1 MLLEE
6 WNMQGKSFGGIVLI
20 VVGVL
25 FLAHQL
31 GWIDVS
37 IGYLFRTYWPVILI
51 VIGAT
56 GLLSQQ
62 RYYSGGFGTNVWNLI
77 LIGVGV
83 VFLNNNLQLFDWR
96 FDFGDIIQFFIPAF
110 IIILGLRM
118 LFRPND
124 ADERKYEAREACR
137 AAQEA
142 RRAERRGHRQQ
153 NNEHHQEHYRHWN
166 GSGNSAINRSNFIGD
181 IHIGQEQW
189 ELQPMNVSHFIGDT
203 EIDLT
208 KAFISYGETKLNI
221 SSFIGDVKIYVPNDV
236 ELEVQVTASSF
247 IGDIRAFERYEGGM
261 LKNMVYATPTYPDAG
276 KRIKLI
282 ISLFI
287 GDIKV
292 MRVG

>member
-1 MLLEE
+1 MEE
-6 WNMQGKSFGGIVLI
+6 WDMQGKSVGGIILI
-20 VVGVL
+20 AVGAL
-25 FLAHQL
+25 FLANQL

-37 IGYLFRTYWPVILI
+37 IGYLFSTYWPVILI
-51 VIGAT
+51 VLGAT
-56 GLLSQQ
+56 GLLSQR
-62 RYYSGGFGTNVWNLI
+62 RYYSGNFGSNVWNLI

-83 VFLNNNLQLFDWR
+83 VFLNNNLGLFDWH
-96 FDFGDIIQFFIPAF
+96 FNFGDIIRFFIPAL

-118 LFRPND
+118 LFSPND
-124 ADERKYEAREACR
+124 ADERKYEAREARR

-142 RRAERRGHRQQ
+142 RRAQREAHRQS
-153 NNEHHQEHYRHWN
+153 NDEHHQYHHQWDRN
-166 GSGNSAINRSNFIGD
+166 GKGTINRSNFIGD
-181 IHIGQEQW
+181 THIGQEQW

-208 KAFISYGETKLNI
+208 KAFISYGETKMNI

-261 LKNMVYATPTYPDAG
+261 LKNMVYASPTYPDAG